1 MKIKVKAHINSR
13 NEKIILNKDENLDIY
28 IREKPIEGKA
38 NKKII
43 EVLSAYFKVKKNQI
57 LLISGE
63 KSKNKMFEIKLQ

>member
-1 MKIKVKAHINSR
+1 MKIKVKAHTNSK
-13 NEKIILNKDENLDIY
+13 NEKIILNKDESLDIY

-43 EVLSAYFKVKKNQI
+43 EVLSEYFKVRKNQI

-63 KSKNKMFEIKLQ
+63 KSKNKIFEVKLQ